1 MTIDEF
7 TNEFALILD
16 MNASDL
22 KPETLLN
29 SIEAW
34 DSVAYLTA
42 MVLIDEKL
50 GITLRPE
57 LISRA
62 EKFEDILNAV
72 KSVLN

>member
-16 MNASDL
+16 LKASDL
-22 KPETLLN
+22 RPETLLN

>member
-7 TNEFALILD
+7 TSEFALILD

-22 KPETLLN
+22 RPETLLN

-62 EKFEDILNAV
+62 EKFGDILDAV
-72 KSVLN
+72 KSELN